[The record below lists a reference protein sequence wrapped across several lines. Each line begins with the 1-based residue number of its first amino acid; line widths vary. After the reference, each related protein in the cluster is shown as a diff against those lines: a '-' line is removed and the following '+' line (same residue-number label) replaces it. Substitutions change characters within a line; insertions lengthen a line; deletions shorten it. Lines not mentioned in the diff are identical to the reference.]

1 MRGLGSSLNKPD
13 LAGTEFK
20 SINVFSA
27 SNPRL
32 VLGGPRS
39 KSYPGVQIE
48 SQEPKKE
55 ELGQQIKAVSSIQL
69 TNPITLASNYLMGQV
84 NSVLDSTRNVA
95 NAASSTANGV
105 VMNMLQRSAA
115 QPVTSCEEDQGAD
128 DGWLSQI
135 STQNETMTK
144 AFNHVRQI
152 SESYENVDKLR
163 VSLLQHALLH
173 YN

>member
-1 MRGLGSSLNKPD
+1 M
-13 LAGTEFK
+13 
-20 SINVFSA
+20 
-27 SNPRL
+27 
-32 VLGGPRS
+32 GGPRS

-95 NAASSTANGV
+95 NVATSKANGV

-115 QPVTSCEEDQGAD
+115 QPSTCEEDQGAD
-128 DGWLSQI
+128 DGWLSKI

-152 SESYENVDKLR
+152 SESYENVDRLR

>member
-1 MRGLGSSLNKPD
+1 M
-13 LAGTEFK
+13 
-20 SINVFSA
+20 
-27 SNPRL
+27 
-32 VLGGPRS
+32 GGPRS

-105 VMNMLQRSAA
+105 VMNILQRRQA
-115 QPVTSCEEDQGAD
+115 QPVTCEDNQGDD

>member
-1 MRGLGSSLNKPD
+1 
-13 LAGTEFK
+13 
-20 SINVFSA
+20 
-27 SNPRL
+27 
-32 VLGGPRS
+32 
-39 KSYPGVQIE
+39 
-48 SQEPKKE
+48 
-55 ELGQQIKAVSSIQL
+55 
-69 TNPITLASNYLMGQV
+69 MGQV

>member
-1 MRGLGSSLNKPD
+1 M
-13 LAGTEFK
+13 
-20 SINVFSA
+20 
-27 SNPRL
+27 
-32 VLGGPRS
+32 GGPRS

-95 NAASSTANGV
+95 NVATSKANGV

-115 QPVTSCEEDQGAD
+115 QPATTCEEDQGAD
-128 DGWLSQI
+128 DGWLSKI

>member
-1 MRGLGSSLNKPD
+1 M
-13 LAGTEFK
+13 
-20 SINVFSA
+20 
-27 SNPRL
+27 
-32 VLGGPRS
+32 GGPRS